1 MSSAAEAAEAAEAS
15 ELTPTG
21 NVLARWFTDL
31 RVRTKIL
38 TSVLLIAVVV
48 TGACVLAIMRM
59 GDMDERMSTVRSQNM
74 TNIDLLGK
82 IRGAQAEIAHYAAMS
97 GSAATDAERATAGQG
112 TAKAVQ
118 GLDETLKQ
126 YQAQPKSAEAAAETE
141 KLTEFV
147 TTFEQALTDAR
158 SGKPVPAATFN
169 TSVGGMSE
177 SVGALARVETVG
189 AVEALN
195 QAHDNYISAR
205 RDVVITLSVALLAGI
220 GFALLISGSITRRLH
235 PVAEAMEAMA
245 AGNLNQNV
253 PASGRDE
260 IGAMARSVN
269 RATTSVRE
277 TVSAL
282 AEGAEMLAHSSK
294 ELARVNDQTVSGS
307 RAVTEQAEAAN
318 GSAAEVSFNLQTVAT
333 GADEMAMA
341 IQEISQ
347 SASASAGVTMEAV
360 TVVAETTETVS
371 KLGASSQE
379 IGAVVKVITS
389 IAEQTNLL
397 ALNATI
403 EAARAGESG
412 KGFAVVAG
420 EVKELAQ
427 ETAKATEDISQRVQA
442 IQADTESAV
451 AAIVRIGEVIE
462 KINQFQT
469 TIASAVEEQTATT
482 AEMNRNVATAAAGAS
497 EIARNINGVSSAA
510 EQSTMTVAAGQ
521 QAASELAALAHDL
534 NQLVSRF
541 TYR

>member
-1 MSSAAEAAEAAEAS
+1 MSSAETAQ
-15 ELTPTG
+15 TG

-31 RVRTKIL
+31 RVRSKIL
-38 TSVLLIAVVV
+38 ASVLLIAVVV
-48 TGACVLAIMRM
+48 TCACVLAILRM
-59 GDMDERMSTVRSQNM
+59 GDMDHRMTTVRSQNM
-74 TNIDLLGK
+74 VSIDLLGK
-82 IRGAQAEIAHYAAMS
+82 IRAAQAEIAHNAALS
-97 GSAATDAERATAGQG
+97 GSGASDAQRAAAQKG
-112 TAKAVQ
+112 TAEAV
-118 GLDETLKQ
+118 GKLDEALNA
-126 YQAQPKSAEAAAETE
+126 YRAQPKTAEATVATA
-141 KLTEFV
+141 KLTGFV
-147 TTFEQALTDAR
+147 TQFEQALSDAQ
-158 SGKPVPAATFN
+158 SGKPVAPNIFN
-169 TSVGGMSE
+169 TSVGGMSQ
-177 SVGALARVETVG
+177 SVDDLARLENDN
-189 AVEALN
+189 AVAALN
-195 QAHDNYISAR
+195 TAHANYVSAR
-205 RDVVITLSVALLAGI
+205 RDVIITLTLALLAGI
-220 GFALLISGSITRRLH
+220 AFALLVAGSITRRLH

-245 AGNLNQNV
+245 AGNLNHQV
-253 PASGRDE
+253 PATGRDE

-277 TVSAL
+277 TVTAL
-282 AEGAEMLAHSSK
+282 AEGAELLASSSK
-294 ELARVNDQTVSGS
+294 ELTRVNDQTVSGS
-307 RAVTEQAEAAN
+307 RAVTDQAEAAN

-333 GADEMAMA
+333 GADEMAQA

-347 SASASAGVTMEAV
+347 SATASAGVTMEAV
-360 TVVAETTETVS
+360 SVVAQTTETVS

-379 IGAVVKVITS
+379 IGAVVKTITS

-442 IQADTESAV
+442 IQSDTESAV
-451 AAIVRIGEVIE
+451 AAIARIGEVIE

-510 EQSTMTVAAGQ
+510 EQSTVTVAAGR
-521 QAASELAALAHDL
+521 QAASELAALAEDL
-534 NQLVSRF
+534 NRLVSRF
-541 TYR
+541 SYR

>member
-1 MSSAAEAAEAAEAS
+1 MSIE
-15 ELTPTG
+15 PVPNG
-21 NVLARWFTDL
+21 NVLARWFSDL

-38 TSVLLIAVVV
+38 ASVLLIAVVV
-48 TGACVLAIMRM
+48 TGACVLAVVRM
-59 GDMDERMSTVRSQNM
+59 GDMDERMAGVRNQNM
-74 TNIDLLGK
+74 TNIDLLGR
-82 IRGAQAEIAHYAAMS
+82 IRGAQAEIAHFAAMS
-97 GSAATDAERATAGQG
+97 GSSSTAAERATAGQG

-118 GLDETLKQ
+118 ALDETLKQ
-126 YQAQPKSAEAAAETE
+126 YDAQPKSAEAATVTE
-141 KLTEFV
+141 KLLDFV
-147 TTFEQALTDAR
+147 ATFEQALTDAQ
-158 SGKPVPAATFN
+158 SGKPVQPSVFN

-177 SVGALARVETVG
+177 TVGELSRVENTGALA
-189 AVEALN
+189 ALD
-195 QAHDNYISAR
+195 QAHANYVSAR
-205 RDVVITLSVALLAGI
+205 RDVMITLGLALLAGI

-245 AGNLNQNV
+245 AGNLNLSV

-260 IGAMARSVN
+260 IGAMARAVN
-269 RATTSVRE
+269 KATTSVRD
-277 TVSAL
+277 TVTAL
-282 AEGAEMLAHSSK
+282 AEGAQLLAHSSQ
-294 ELARVNDQTVSGS
+294 ELARVNDQTVAGS
-307 RAVTEQAEAAN
+307 RAVTDQAEAAN

-333 GADEMAMA
+333 GADEMAQA

-347 SASASAGVTMEAV
+347 SATASAGVTMEAV
-360 TVVAETTETVS
+360 EVVAQTTQTVS

-442 IQADTESAV
+442 IQSDTESAV

-521 QAASELAALAHDL
+521 RAAAELATLASDM